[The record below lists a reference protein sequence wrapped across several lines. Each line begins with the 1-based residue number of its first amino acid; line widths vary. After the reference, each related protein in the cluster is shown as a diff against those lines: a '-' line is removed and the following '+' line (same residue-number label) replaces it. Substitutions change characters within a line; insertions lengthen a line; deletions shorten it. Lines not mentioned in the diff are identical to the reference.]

1 MASEAHGLAA
11 ISKDRPH
18 QKSEP
23 SEESASAPSTLE
35 KAQLGASM
43 NPAAQRVAVIGMY
56 CGSAYIRVWY
66 TPRQEYI

>member
-1 MASEAHGLAA
+1 MASEAHGIAA
-11 ISKDRPH
+11 ISKDRLH

-43 NPAAQRVAVIGMY
+43 NPAVQRVAVIGIY
-56 CGSAYIRVWY
+56 CGSAYMRVWY
-66 TPRQEYI
+66 TIRQEYI